1 MQPGSKKY
9 FTQWIYD
16 IWRNP
21 FLFWAIV
28 AGFVT
33 IFPVLYIPTLNTVVF
48 KHAGI
53 SWVSPTIR
61 PVKQAQLT

>member
-1 MQPGSKKY
+1 MKPGSTKY

-16 IWRNP
+16 VWADR

-33 IFPVLYIPTLNTVVF
+33 IFPIIYIPGLN
-48 KHAGI
+48 HQGM
-53 SWVSPTIR
+53 
-61 PVKQAQLT
+61 